1 MQQAK
6 GPGIRD
12 KGLGSLSVIGLK
24 NLMYGVRM
32 KKGIFLNGAFIF
44 QGSSLVVPDGTPD
57 SEIQEEVGSELIESA
72 LAGFLP
78 LDSCLIPPLDG
89 RDGIRFITLPE
100 GELPSGWRAIPMR
113 QALNVITSGGI
124 ATGRGQVGRILRS
137 YHISLWRSDSRFCGS
152 CGSPN
157 RDADTGEVA
166 RQCTVCG
173 RIEFPRISP
182 AVIFIITNDRGEALL
197 AHNRKFVSG
206 VYSLIAG
213 FNEAGESLEDTI
225 AREAKEE
232 VNLELT
238 DIRYIRSQPWP
249 FPNSLMLGFS
259 ARYNGGE
266 LKPDGTEIEDA
277 QWFSRDALPT
287 LPGSASISRYLIEL
301 WREGKL

>member
-1 MQQAK
+1 
-6 GPGIRD
+6 
-12 KGLGSLSVIGLK
+12 LS
-24 NLMYGVRM
+24 
-32 KKGIFLNGAFIF
+32 GAYIF
-44 QGSSLVVPDGTPD
+44 QGNSLVVPYDTPD
-57 SEIQEEVGSELIESA
+57 SEIQEEISRELMESA
-72 LAGFLP
+72 TGGFCQ
-78 LDSCLIPPLDG
+78 LDNYLIPPLDG
-89 RDGIRFITLPE
+89 RDGIRFITIPE
-100 GELPSGWRAIPMR
+100 GELPPGWKAVPMR
-113 QALNVITSGGI
+113 QALNIMTGGGV
-124 ATGRGQVGRILRS
+124 AAGRGQVGRILRS
-137 YHISLWRSDSRFCGS
+137 YHVSLWRSESRFCGS
-152 CGSPN
+152 CGAAN
-157 RDADTGEVA
+157 RDADTGELA

-197 AHNRKFVSG
+197 AHNKKFVSG

-238 DIRYIRSQPWP
+238 NIRYIRSQPWP

-259 ARYNGGE
+259 ARYKAGQ
-266 LKPDGTEIEDA
+266 LRPDGTEIEDA
-277 QWFSRDALPT
+277 QWFSRDALPA